1 MNNTFPATKV
11 RAQFFKMIED
21 ANQPGSSLTITVE
34 GEPKVVMMPVA
45 DFEGWQETLEV
56 MSDKKLLSGIN
67 KGLKDAK
74 TGNLRSEDEVK
85 KALNL

>member
-1 MNNTFPATKV
+1 
-11 RAQFFKMIED
+11 MIED